1 MIVEVA
7 HPNISKSH
15 GARFLARANYMIGSP
30 TALADRE
37 LEASL
42 REEAARATGFG
53 LYVPVGA
60 LWGAQDIRKM
70 ADRGTLKGLTVTMKK
85 APHHMKLDPPL
96 DAKVAEAEAFQ
107 GETVIFTGS
116 VRDLCPLAPN
126 NVNTMAA
133 AAIAGH
139 TLGLDKTRAVL
150 VADPRLEKHV
160 IVVEVEGPGEE
171 GNKFRVETTRS
182 NPAAKGAVTGAA
194 TFASFLSSM
203 VLAHDQGNGVFLC

>member
-1 MIVEVA
+1 MEVA
-7 HPNISKSH
+7 HPAISKSH
-15 GARFLARANYMIGSP
+15 GARFLAHANYMIGSP

-37 LEASL
+37 LEEQLRHEAS
-42 REEAARATGFG
+42 RATGYG
-53 LYVPVGA
+53 LYIPVGA
-60 LWGAQDIRKM
+60 LWGAQDIKKM

-96 DAKVAEAEAFQ
+96 DAKVQAAEAFQ
-107 GETVIFTGS
+107 GETVIFIGS
-116 VRDLCPLAPN
+116 VRELCPLAPN

-139 TLGLDKTRAVL
+139 NLGLDQVKAVL

-160 IVVEVEGPGEE
+160 IVVEVEGPGSE
-171 GNKFRVETTRS
+171 GNKFSVETVRA

-194 TFASFLSSM
+194 TYASFLSSM
-203 VLAHDQGNGVFLC
+203 LLAHGVGDGVFLC